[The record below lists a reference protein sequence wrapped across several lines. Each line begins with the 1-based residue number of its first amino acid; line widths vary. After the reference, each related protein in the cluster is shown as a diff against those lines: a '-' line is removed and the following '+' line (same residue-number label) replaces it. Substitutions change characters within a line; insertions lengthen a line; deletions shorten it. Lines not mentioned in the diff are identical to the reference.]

1 MIAFE
6 TGLLAAAVQQN
17 FDNSTATE
25 AMKQSLYSVWKTEE
39 LEQLFTYMKEQKKK
53 ESHSAGFDMNLFYKS
68 SFRSYAK
75 EWLQKVN
82 PEVKSEFD
90 TAVSEL
96 IELDR
101 YYNKN
106 KTYPYDRFKM
116 EIQPVINKF
125 EKVRMFIQNHKSE
138 LIQVTPHPTYDV
150 KVRGGISSPNL
161 TDYSFY
167 IRDQKWHKTS
177 HG

>member
-6 TGLLAAAVQQN
+6 TGLWEAAAVQQN
-17 FDNSTATE
+17 FDNST
-25 AMKQSLYSVWKTEE
+25 
-39 LEQLFTYMKEQKKK
+39 
-53 ESHSAGFDMNLFYKS
+53 AGFDMNLFYKS

-106 KTYPYDRFKM
+106 KTYFKNDIRLYEDAAIQLCWPKYDG
-116 EIQPVINKF
+116 
-125 EKVRMFIQNHKSE
+125 
-138 LIQVTPHPTYDV
+138 L
-150 KVRGGISSPNL
+150 SSTAYQRPNGHNWC
-161 TDYSFY
+161 
-167 IRDQKWHKTS
+167 ICV
-177 HG
+177 

>member
-1 MIAFE
+1 
-6 TGLLAAAVQQN
+6 
-17 FDNSTATE
+17 
-25 AMKQSLYSVWKTEE
+25 MKQSLYSVWKTEE
-39 LEQLFTYMKEQKKK
+39 LEQLFTYMKEQKEK
-53 ESHSAGFDMNLFYKS
+53 EKPLTLAGFDMNLFYKS

-75 EWLQKVN
+75 EWLHKVN

-125 EKVRMFIQNHKSE
+125 ERLECLFRI
-138 LIQVTPHPTYDV
+138 I
-150 KVRGGISSPNL
+150 NL
-161 TDYSFY
+161 N
-167 IRDQKWHKTS
+167 
-177 HG
+177 